1 MSCGWRYVLEVS
13 ILALMRPATRAQR
26 RAASLRTTLH
36 YSSEMA
42 RLRPAQHR
50 RARLRAG
57 LAATAAAGAA
67 LLLAA
72 TFMTIIA
79 ITVDG
84 ESRLAGADTHL
95 SGWDRHGPA
104 LLIL

>member
-1 MSCGWRYVLEVS
+1 MCSGLHPGVDASVDAR
-13 ILALMRPATRAQR
+13 AATRDITPDDAALKQRDGALQTAQD
-26 RAASLRTTLH
+26 
-36 YSSEMA
+36 
-42 RLRPAQHR
+42 R

-79 ITVDG
+79 ITRGRRVEARG
-84 ESRLAGADTHL
+84 RRYAPVGLGSPRPP
-95 SGWDRHGPA
+95 RC
-104 LLIL
+104 